1 MMLAASG
8 KTTKDNGSRQAPHP
22 ASWAEELRDVFRG
35 IGGGFIFAIP
45 LLYTMELWTIGATA
59 DLWKLLLFLAI
70 AFLISLGLAHSRGGG
85 FKEDT
90 DAFATF
96 EQAVDGVAVGIV
108 SAAIVL
114 FVLNRIHL
122 GQPLASMTGKIIAQ
136 AVPISIGAAVAS
148 AIFGARGE
156 RSRQGDAEDDNQ
168 DDQSPWRALLA
179 DLGATAIGAIFL
191 AFSIAP
197 TDEVTLL
204 AAELGHKH
212 LIAVIALSLV
222 LSYIVVFASG
232 YGSRQRSHAVPF
244 HHPITETTVAYVVS
258 LLVALASLWLFDRIE
273 VSDPPAQIVAL
284 TLVLGLPA
292 TVGGAAGR
300 LVI

>member
-1 MMLAASG
+1 MLAVRSTSP
-8 KTTKDNGSRQAPHP
+8 KSKNSRLAPHP
-22 ASWAEELRDVFRG
+22 ASWAEELRDVFRA